1 MVFFL
6 HSKKAAELS
15 EETSELDD
23 EENEEI
29 PAFVS
34 DDDDS
39 SAEKKKKKSKKSSSS
54 ASRDPTIM
62 KQNKEYIRKRRP
74 LNITMDDLDL
84 DMEVEED
91 TDYHHNTNIKP
102 SLTRTIPKR
111 KCFKKIDDEE
121 ENSD

>member
-23 EENEEI
+23 EEI

-111 KCFKKIDDEE
+111 KCVKKIDDEE